1 MATGILYCHEKVFDD
16 NERSTDDAN
25 KKDSDDTIKGF
36 FCFHPTQVSYHATV
50 RVDVWMMEYR
60 EEDEGLKG
68 GVGSDSREEDDKK
81 RDAECGVGENTWK
94 CEQTATVLFKKKEVR
109 VRELKIERHAKFC
122 SLFCSYLMVHAK
134 SVMLA
139 ERREVVD
146 DELSMFF
153 ISKRK
158 KDKGDDG
165 VTCGVP

>member
-1 MATGILYCHEKVFDD
+1 MATGILYRHEKVFDD

-60 EEDEGLKG
+60 EKDEGLKG

-109 VRELKIERHAKFC
+109 VSSESWK
-122 SLFCSYLMVHAK
+122 
-134 SVMLA
+134 
-139 ERREVVD
+139 
-146 DELSMFF
+146 
-153 ISKRK
+153 
-158 KDKGDDG
+158 
-165 VTCGVP
+165 